1 MPLPATFIHNDIHV
15 LKIRSSNFCC
25 FCLTARTMLM
35 IPLMMCAYSPN
46 IFTEHAIALA
56 HTHRFFLIHTRLSIT
71 PPSHTHTGQQLQH
84 GTIQPPNGRS
94 KWRTTSSSKGTSP
107 KPTFPRGRCQ
117 LRAISAGFPPPP
129 GDPQGPWG
137 PQGLPHQGGNF
148 FGDQFFRGRG
158 GPPLRRGR
166 GLGMRGRG
174 RGFGFGEEEVITSLH
189 YCILKSYSILMS
201 SHKREGYLI

>member
-1 MPLPATFIHNDIHV
+1 
-15 LKIRSSNFCC
+15 
-25 FCLTARTMLM
+25 M

-71 PPSHTHTGQQLQH
+71 PPPTH
-84 GTIQPPNGRS
+84 IQGNNSNMGPFNHQMAGPNG
-94 KWRTTSSSKGTSP
+94 GP
-107 KPTFPRGRCQ
+107 PPPLRGPPQ
-117 LRAISAGFPPPP
+117 NPPFQGGDANYMQYQQGFPPPP

-137 PQGLPHQGGNF
+137 PQGLPPQGGNF

-174 RGFGFGEEEVITSLH
+174 RGFGFGSWRGRGNYLFALLH
-189 YCILKSYSILMS
+189 IKILLYFDVKSQKGGLLDIVKIYPYCGHIIVLTDSIYRKWS
-201 SHKREGYLI
+201 